1 MKRIEQVKKAGKI
14 AEAACAK
21 ALRWGEWHESKTRTH
36 FQARE
41 ELAHSQW
48 TISGPRQSLECFAL
62 YPSSSGRP
70 WTDFKYREW
79 MILLNPDQSNKK
91 KLHPNVRWEPIEM
104 PTKRE
109 LGGLQWFQDFSFIMQ
124 NTQLSRGEVGLA
136 KKSQQISFLICFKL
150 LKRPVSLPLSPDG
163 LWAIFTFIREFFFF
177 N

>member
-1 MKRIEQVKKAGKI
+1 MQRP
-14 AEAACAK
+14 
-21 ALRWGEWHESKTRTH
+21 WGEERRMNQRHGHISRPGKSWHTASG
-36 FQARE
+36 Q
-41 ELAHSQW
+41 S
-48 TISGPRQSLECFAL
+48 SGPRQPLECFAL